1 MAFHTYTPARAH
13 TATDSAS
20 LARHASGIIAVAW
33 PASILPALKVGDR
46 ATLMVGT
53 GTDRGKLAIAGA
65 INGRGYKVGLAGD
78 SGAQRHYFCF
88 TPARKIL
95 TPFPAVQVWHH
106 VSDGLLVLNVP
117 DGLRPS
123 IYADAPV
130 PAGPEHEGEE

>member
-1 MAFHTYTPARAH
+1 MAFETYSPSHTRISA
-13 TATDSAS
+13 DNAS
-20 LARHASGIIAVAW
+20 LSRHASGIIAVAW
-33 PASILPALKVGDR
+33 PASTLPLLKVGDR

-53 GTDRGKLAIAGA
+53 GTDRGKLAITRS
-65 INGRGYKVGLAGD
+65 INERGYKVGLASD

-106 VSDGLLVLNVP
+106 VTDGLLVLNVP

-123 IYADAPV
+123 IYADAP
-130 PAGPEHEGEE
+130 AAEPEVRT